1 MDIQNGITTEFL
13 DETQI
18 NFLNEHFNKKFPDV
32 DAKITVNLNRKDY
45 EDETNL
51 ECVMRYV
58 LTYNHPISPEDE
70 TWFFIEQDGDEMDVF
85 SGIESVINK
94 YIIQTKTCD
103 HEFDRPKDEYGSTYP
118 DGRSVCTK
126 CELALKNHL
135 PRIPNKHVIK
145 MSSHSKGVV
154 SQFDWG
160 KTYIQGGDSGI
171 VFSKKGSYRTAF
183 MEAFPKIH
191 GMGTFIRGEG
201 DGIQAAEQQCWEIY
215 QRMLN
220 CKGHE
225 WDRHV
230 HGALREDGYAQ
241 CKHCKMCTS
250 DALEPLTTCSVS
262 DKPTKKTFGDGHI
275 CHTHYFELPEEDRIR
290 EYIKMMQDSSFSTNV
305 AKETFDYKFVSR
317 AQKRLFHELGEDE
330 YLEHKRRLRQ
340 IIVFIKH
347 NFYALVLG
355 SSPLRRRESFTEEE
369 NRLMDECH
377 DRIIEHIGLILDH
390 IKSDGPS
397 RLTCKHFIAKE
408 YWPSE
413 E

>member
-145 MSSHSKGVV
+145 MSSHSIGVKPTFKGETLV
-154 SQFDWG
+154 SC
-160 KTYIQGGDSGI
+160 
-171 VFSKKGSYRTAF
+171 
-183 MEAFPKIH
+183 FPKKAAIELLLWRH
-191 GMGTFIRGEG
+191 SQKSMVWALSFAVKGMASRLLNSSVGRFTSGCLIVRGMNGTG
-201 DGIQAAEQQCWEIY
+201 
-215 QRMLN
+215 
-220 CKGHE
+220 
-225 WDRHV
+225 
-230 HGALREDGYAQ
+230 
-241 CKHCKMCTS
+241 MCT
-250 DALEPLTTCSVS
+250 ARFV
-262 DKPTKKTFGDGHI
+262 KTA
-275 CHTHYFELPEEDRIR
+275 
-290 EYIKMMQDSSFSTNV
+290 M
-305 AKETFDYKFVSR
+305 
-317 AQKRLFHELGEDE
+317 
-330 YLEHKRRLRQ
+330 
-340 IIVFIKH
+340 H
-347 NFYALVLG
+347 NA
-355 SSPLRRRESFTEEE
+355 S
-369 NRLMDECH
+369 
-377 DRIIEHIGLILDH
+377 
-390 IKSDGPS
+390 
-397 RLTCKHFIAKE
+397 IAKCAQATLLNL
-408 YWPSE
+408 
-413 E
+413 